1 MISFNHHHN
10 NIISPILQMKALR
23 LKEIKSCIQGCK
35 ASSETGQGLDPGSLI
50 PVLASDH
57 YAILQLSGLK
67 MTLLVSTSRGWGEQ
81 EGLVFQ

>member
-10 NIISPILQMKALR
+10 NIISPILQMKTLR
-23 LKEIKSCIQGCK
+23 LKEIKSCIQGHK
-35 ASSETGQGLDPGSLI
+35 ANNETGQGLDPGSLI
-50 PVLASDH
+50 PLLASDC